1 MSDISKRADAPQSS
15 VESSVPYIITG
26 DTRSDIDAIQ
36 NLIERLQ
43 SENSSIQ
50 ESKNNRAIE
59 SKARASF
66 IRTSIAN
73 TNTIIELSFLLD
85 AISIP
90 NKYPSKNRILS
101 ASELFEVRYEC
112 ERLHQEC
119 NHLVECGNKARSLRS
134 ASGNESKIFDLN
146 YEKSNIE
153 LIIKSILLGITQIYY
168 PDIDNLNDNSL
179 QENKNSNTTSKGYQ
193 SKLPPSADIMRLLII
208 LLSIFSLTLL
218 ASNRSL
224 HAEYSQAAQQSDD
237 SYYEL
242 EEQYYEAIDDAS
254 ELQSDYDELYEY
266 SQFLEGELE
275 NLRDDY
281 EDLSEILE
289 EYEYTFGDLY

>member
-1 MSDISKRADAPQSS
+1 MSDISKRADTPQSS
-15 VESSVPYIITG
+15 SESSVPYVITG

-36 NLIERLQ
+36 NLIKKLQ
-43 SENSSIQ
+43 SENNSIQ
-50 ESKNNRAIE
+50 ESKNNGAIKNRAR
-59 SKARASF
+59 SSF

-73 TNTIIELSFLLD
+73 ANAIIELSFLLD

-90 NKYPSKNRILS
+90 DKYPSKNRILS

-119 NHLVECGNKARSLRS
+119 DRLVECGNKTRSLRS
-134 ASGNESKIFDLN
+134 ASGNESKIFELN
-146 YEKSNIE
+146 CEKSNIE
-153 LIIKSILLGITQIYY
+153 LIIRSILLGITQIYY
-168 PDIDNLNDNSL
+168 PDIDNLSDDSL
-179 QENKNSNTTSKGYQ
+179 QESKNPNTISKGYQ
-193 SKLPPSADIMRLLII
+193 SKLPPSTDIMRLLII

-218 ASNRSL
+218 ASNRNL
-224 HAEYSQAAQQSDD
+224 RAEYLQAAQQSDD